1 MSVFE
6 TAAAS
11 ESLAAPDS
19 LESPFRGAATLV
31 QSEAGV
37 ASAPVNVASAMES
50 PFSHGPTPVLAG
62 EAETA
67 GFHDL
72 LHELEDEYF
81 DEAVAQLIDEA
92 AGVHLSSAASWSS
105 AEAAPGMAMS
115 ELEAWIEPLRQES
128 ARMLDNMAE
137 RLEGE
142 ELETLRDPELE
153 TLFES
158 LRPDTGV
165 FPEAFEN
172 FLGGLFNKAKSL
184 VKGAVNLAR
193 KGISAV
199 GTIASA
205 PIRFLLNKL
214 GGLAK
219 TLLRGVLQKAIG
231 LLPAPVQPIARTLA
245 QRLLGEAEGETAAG
259 SGQDLAHEFDISA
272 ANLLF
277 APGESEGEGEWE
289 SGAELEGELEQ
300 PAGAALSEL
309 DNARAVLAHQLE
321 GLAPGSEPLAELEQ
335 FLPLLMAARPAIQM
349 GIRFIGREKIVKFL
363 AEKIA
368 GLIKGIIGI
377 DAARILSPQ
386 LVSTGLSALGFEA
399 SEGPGSIA
407 GEALASTVEETVDH
421 MLTLPAEAF
430 EDTLRMEAELQSAF
444 AAAAAHHIPA
454 EFLRADLPQIETAG
468 EGGVWVLMPRAA
480 WPSYRY
486 KKYSRVFEVPITRQ
500 AARAV
505 PTADGG
511 TVETMLLDQGVTSWP
526 ARAQV
531 HLFETLPEATH
542 LGHIAQFESEGEAPI
557 SEVLGELH
565 PLTPDAASALLH
577 EPGLGRPLDPP
588 HHVHGA
594 RHRHSDHAEP
604 SLGAPVPVEGH
615 RHDHRP
621 VDGHRP
627 LPADP
632 TATHPATSA
641 GRLARPLPA
650 GRRYFRIRLPG
661 QVRAA
666 SARPRHR
673 VSVRFH
679 HHPTPTLHVHV
690 SLSERESQELA
701 EMLHRDQLPTAVAW
715 LKDRYQRVLPAVLT
729 AHIMRHRPALGHHA
743 HHPHHHAGHSHPH
756 VAQGHHHAHGTHH
769 REHGYE
775 GHAVRF
781 ALGVTEAVTQAMAA
795 FVRDR
800 HAELMASVQ
809 SAAQGVTFSFVFDLA
824 APDAR
829 TGAGS
834 TSSHRP
840 MAPHVQV
847 RPGFHH
853 AGSHSHHH
861 HHHPEPPPAHHH
873 AYAHDAG
880 RH

>member
-6 TAAAS
+6 TAAAPG
-11 ESLAAPDS
+11 SLTAPGS

-31 QSEAGV
+31 QSEAG
-37 ASAPVNVASAMES
+37 STPAPANVASAMES
-50 PFSHGPTPVLAG
+50 PFSGGPTPMSAG
-62 EAETA
+62 EGESAA
-67 GFHDL
+67 FHDL

-81 DEAVAQLIDEA
+81 EEAIAQLIDEA
-92 AGVHLSSAASWSS
+92 AGVHLSSTASWSS
-105 AEAAPGMAMS
+105 AEAAPGMAVR
-115 ELEAWIEPLRQES
+115 ELEAWIEPLRHES
-128 ARMLDNMAE
+128 GRMLDNMAD

-153 TLFES
+153 MLFES

-199 GTIASA
+199 GSLASA
-205 PIRFLLNKL
+205 PIRFLLSKL

-231 LLPAPVQPIARTLA
+231 LLPAPFQQTARSLA
-245 QRLLGEAEGETAAG
+245 QQVLGEAEAARPAL
-259 SGQDLAHEFDISA
+259 SGQDLAHDFDVSA
-272 ANLLF
+272 ANLLL
-277 APGESEGEGEWE
+277 APGEGEAEDVAG
-289 SGAELEGELEQ
+289 ELEGELEQ
-300 PAGAALSEL
+300 SAGGTLSEL
-309 DNARAVLAHQLE
+309 DDARAVLAHQL
-321 GLAPGSEPLAELEQ
+321 GALPPGSEPLAELEQ
-335 FLPLLMAARPAIQM
+335 FLPVLLAARPAIQM
-349 GIRFIGREKIVKFL
+349 GIRMIGREKIVKFL

-368 GLIKGIIGI
+368 GLIKGVIGI

-386 LVSTGLSALGFEA
+386 LVNTGLSALGFET
-399 SEGPGSIA
+399 SEAPGSIA

-430 EDTLRMEAELQSAF
+430 EDTLRLEAELQSAF
-444 AAAAAHHIPA
+444 ATAAAHHIPA
-454 EFLRADLPQIETAG
+454 EFLRPDLPEIETGG

-505 PTADGG
+505 PIADGG
-511 TVETMLLDQGVTSWP
+511 TVETMLLDHGVTSWP
-526 ARAQV
+526 ARAQI
-531 HLFETLPEATH
+531 HLYETLPEATH
-542 LGHIAQFESEGEAPI
+542 LGHIAQFESDGEAPI
-557 SEVLGELH
+557 SEVLSELH
-565 PLTPDAASALLH
+565 PLTPEAAAALVH

-588 HHVHGA
+588 HHVHA
-594 RHRHSDHAEP
+594 AHHHHTDRTEP
-604 SLGAPVPVEGH
+604 PLAAPVPLDGQH
-615 RHDHRP
+615 HDHGP
-621 VDGHRP
+621 HAAHRP
-627 LPADP
+627 LPAEP

-641 GRLARPLPA
+641 ARLERPLPA

-661 QVRAA
+661 QVRAV

-673 VSVRFH
+673 VGVRFH
-679 HHPTPTLHVHV
+679 GQPTPTLNVHV
-690 SLSERESQELA
+690 SLGERESQELA
-701 EMLHRDQLPTAVAW
+701 EMLHRDQLPSAVAW

-729 AHIMRHRPALGHHA
+729 AHIMRHRPALGHHSHHPDR
-743 HHPHHHAGHSHPH
+743 HHPHHAGHPNR
-756 VAQGHHHAHGTHH
+756 HHAHGPHH
-769 REHGYE
+769 HEQGYE

-781 ALGVTEAVTQAMAA
+781 ALEVTEAVTQAMAA

-800 HAELMASVQ
+800 RAELMASVQ
-809 SAAQGVTFSFVFDLA
+809 SAAQGITFTFVFDLA

-829 TGAGS
+829 IGAGGL
-834 TSSHRP
+834 SSPRP
-840 MAPHVQV
+840 MPPHAHVH
-847 RPGFHH
+847 PGFHH
-853 AGSHSHHH
+853 GGVHSHLLHH
-861 HHHPEPPPAHHH
+861 HAGPPPAHHH
-873 AYAHDAG
+873 AYAHDVG

>member
-6 TAAAS
+6 MAAAP
-11 ESLAAPDS
+11 ESLTAPDS
-19 LESPFRGAATLV
+19 LESPFRGAATVV
-31 QSEAGV
+31 QRETGI
-37 ASAPVNVASAMES
+37 ASPRVNVASAMES
-50 PFSHGPTPVLAG
+50 PFSRGPAPMLEG
-62 EAETA
+62 EAESA

-81 DEAVAQLIDEA
+81 DEAIAQLIDEA
-92 AGVHLSSAASWSS
+92 AGVHLSSVASWSS
-105 AEAAPGMAMS
+105 AEAAPGMAVS

-128 ARMLDNMAE
+128 ARMLDNMAD

-142 ELETLRDPELE
+142 ELETLREPELE

-231 LLPAPVQPIARTLA
+231 LLPGPVQPIARTLA
-245 QRLLGEAEGETAAG
+245 QRLLGEAEAAG
-259 SGQDLAHEFDISA
+259 PGQDLPREFDVSA

-277 APGESEGEGEWE
+277 TPGEGE
-289 SGAELEGELEQ
+289 AENLAAEFEGELEQ
-300 PAGAALSEL
+300 PTGAALSEL

-321 GLAPGSEPLAELEQ
+321 ALAPGTEPLAELEQ
-335 FLPLLMAARPAIQM
+335 FLPVLLAARPAIQM
-349 GIRFIGREKIVKFL
+349 GIRFIGRERIVKFL
-363 AEKIA
+363 ADKIA

-430 EDTLRMEAELQSAF
+430 EDTLRMEAELQTAF
-444 AAAAAHHIPA
+444 ATAAAHHIPA

-480 WPSYRY
+480 WPTYRY

-511 TVETMLLDQGVTSWP
+511 TVETMLLDRGVTSWP
-526 ARAQV
+526 ARAEV

-542 LGHIAQFESEGEAPI
+542 LGHIAQFESDGEAPI

-565 PLTPDAASALLH
+565 PLTPEAAAALLH

-594 RHRHSDHAEP
+594 HHRHADHTEP
-604 SLGAPVPVEGH
+604 TSAQPVPFEGH
-615 RHDHRP
+615 HHDHRP
-621 VDGHRP
+621 ATGHRP

-679 HHPTPTLHVHV
+679 RQPTPTLHVHV

-729 AHIMRHRPALGHHA
+729 AHMLRHRPALGHHA
-743 HHPHHHAGHSHPH
+743 HHPQRHEPHHPGHPH
-756 VAQGHHHAHGTHH
+756 RHVAHGHHPAHGTHH
-769 REHGYE
+769 HEHGYE

-781 ALGVTEAVTQAMAA
+781 ALEVTEAVTQAIAA

-834 TSSHRP
+834 TSSHQP
-840 MAPHVQV
+840 MAPHVHV

-853 AGSHSHHH
+853 AGSPSHHH
-861 HHHPEPPPAHHH
+861 HHLEPAPAHHH
-873 AYAHDAG
+873 AHAHDVG